1 MYVDVSVARN
11 NDISYC
17 GFNYYNAY
25 AMLLIYFLISRRVS
39 FNIKPVP

>member
-25 AMLLIYFLISRRVS
+25 ATYATYIFYLSPRF
-39 FNIKPVP
+39 F